1 MTGDKIEK
9 LTFITLYD
17 EQVPVRTITRQKPGA
32 LPLGDETKEASS
44 VNAKFRASYCDAMG
58 VLLCETGASNGAFW
72 SLDWLPGR
80 TLENVGGLTVSQA
93 VREIVKRADAWS
105 ETVAALV
112 DEHAPGGELTAAD
125 AQAVTDSTTPPQE
138 LIPFDAAAAPAA
150 DAVAVDPEPAPK
162 PKKARR
168 GKAADTL
175 TPVVVVEKSILQP
188 GYVDAAAG
196 NPTDLNGV
204 RLAHFGAGVVDPER
218 VGFKLSKPKKP
229 APAAKVKA
237 ARKVLA
243 GIDDQ
248 LKSALRGKRKK

>member
-32 LPLGDETKEASS
+32 LPLGEETEEASS

-112 DEHAPGGELTAAD
+112 DEHAPGGKLTAAD
-125 AQAVTDSTTPPQE
+125 AQAVTDASAPPQE

-150 DAVAVDPEPAPK
+150 PAAAPAEDPEPAPK
-162 PKKARR
+162 KARRGR

-175 TPVVVVEKSILQP
+175 TPVVTYTKGVAQH

-196 NPTDLNGV
+196 GKAYALDSMD
-204 RLAHFGAGVVDPER
+204 AAAGSQAPVAAETTA
-218 VGFKLSKPKKP
+218 KKP
-229 APAAKVKA
+229 ARAAKVKA

-243 GIDDQ
+243 DIDDQ

>member
-32 LPLGDETKEASS
+32 LPLGEETEEASS

-112 DEHAPGGELTAAD
+112 DEHAPGGKLTPAD
-125 AQAVTDSTTPPQE
+125 AQAVTDASAPPQE

-150 DAVAVDPEPAPK
+150 AAPAGDPEPAPK
-162 PKKARR
+162 KARRGR

-175 TPVVVVEKSILQP
+175 TPVVTYTKGVALH

-196 NPTDLNGV
+196 SQP
-204 RLAHFGAGVVDPER
+204 AQ
-218 VGFKLSKPKKP
+218 KP